1 MTNVSL
7 AQHTPLE
14 SLLLLHALRSDG
26 LTAIHFGQISEQ
38 LNNIPLVRND
48 PSYDSARLHQ
58 DALKHLC
65 LRLLKDEARN
75 SLDQHDDR
83 KKRQLSPTIL
93 SIEEAAKHSH
103 LIPRLVHRL
112 YTRYREGVVAE
123 IRKEEEKYDTLTREI
138 GEIEA
143 GQWDDRLR
151 SEQAATLSSTEPTP
165 TADANAQTNA
175 SAASTPGENA
185 SQHPKE
191 PARLNRAKIDAVI
204 NHEPFAARPT
214 ASPTPPLPPSSSQS
228 QYAPPAVPHR
238 LSTTSLPPLSE
249 MAPESP
255 PLPQH
260 MQQSQPSP
268 QLPNLQS
275 APAYRLSPV
284 IQQNGFPP
292 QFARPNAQPS
302 PRHSPAPSS
311 PRPVLPLPPGM
322 TMPPRPHSPA
332 LSARAGPAQYPSPT
346 QRMPPVPLQPAPRP
360 SHVQNSPAY
369 NQAYPP
375 YSQQPGYPPQQQP
388 AYPTRPPH
396 QGGYQLPPF
405 QVAAQDPNRMHQQHI
420 AQQHAR
426 QPPTPARQH
435 VPAPYSPHTPYAYPA
450 PSDPRRPDAANP
462 LDILSSLRKTPRST
476 LSRSMT
482 PRSNPRVATWKRERP
497 SMLSR
502 PFIDGVESPA
512 PERVSPPPP
521 SREISPVRTAK
532 EVPIKPKPV
541 EEHPNQVEQEEA
553 EPTPK
558 PAKSSRKSTRRNR
571 AASNASS
578 AIASS
583 VRARTRSQS
592 VLSQIEAQAPHPEQ
606 LAASRVVKDEP
617 MTPADMLQEEIL
629 QAETSDPPSQL
640 RSKRGRFAGN
650 KRKRARSATPIPS
663 SEPPVAESS
672 EPEQTGPAYGP
683 PLRNKVQAHRNF
695 ARISNVIIND
705 ITQHKHAGPFQK
717 PVREKDAEGYTSI
730 IKRPQDL
737 KSIKAAI
744 TFGSRAI
751 NAATSSTDSPAATPS
766 TSSSASLVLL
776 DKTADLIP
784 PRAIVNS
791 SQLEKEVMR
800 MFANAVMFNPGMEGM
815 VQDARE
821 MADDIEAKVRDWRQ
835 VEGAAANVRQAVADK
850 EDEEEGGGV
859 GGGVG
864 LLQPLEE
871 TRKEERFDNFEET
884 TSKISLS
891 GNMSSRYGGLNWTRT
906 I

>member
-1 MTNVSL
+1 MTSL

-26 LTAIHFGQISEQ
+26 LTAVRFGQISEQ
-38 LNNIPLVRND
+38 LKSIPLIRND
-48 PSYDSARLHQ
+48 PTYDSTRLNE

-83 KKRQLSPTIL
+83 KRRQLSPTIP
-93 SIEEAAKHSH
+93 IVEEAAKHTH

-123 IRKEEEKYDTLTREI
+123 IRNEEERYDTLTREI
-138 GEIEA
+138 GEIES

-151 SEQAATLSSTEPTP
+151 RDQP
-165 TADANAQTNA
+165 A
-175 SAASTPGENA
+175 SAAPTRPSPVNTTSKPLGPESNAQSNETTAATSVENA
-185 SQHPKE
+185 PQQPNE
-191 PARLNRAKIDAVI
+191 AARLNRAKIDAVI
-204 NHEPFAARPT
+204 NHDPVAARQT
-214 ASPTPPLPPSSSQS
+214 ISPTPPLPPSSSQT

-255 PLPQH
+255 LPQNI
-260 MQQSQPSP
+260 QSAHPSP

-275 APAYRLSPV
+275 APGYRLSPV

-292 QFARPNAQPS
+292 QFARPNSQAS
-302 PRHSPAPSS
+302 PRHSPAPAS

-322 TMPPRPHSPA
+322 GMPPRPHSPA
-332 LSARAGPAQYPSPT
+332 VSTHAGPAQYPSPA
-346 QRMPPVPLQPAPRP
+346 QRLPPVPLQPATRP
-360 SHVQNSPAY
+360 PHMNTPPTY
-369 NQAYPP
+369 HNPYPP
-375 YSQQPGYPPQQQP
+375 YPQQPGYPPQQQP
-388 AYPTRPPH
+388 QPAYPPRPPH

-405 QVAAQDPNRMHQQHI
+405 QVAAQDPNRMHQHHL
-420 AQQHAR
+420 AQQHVANQHGR
-426 QPPTPARQH
+426 QPPTPVRQN
-435 VPAPYSPHTPYAYPA
+435 VPASHSPHTPYAYPA
-450 PSDPRRPDAANP
+450 PPDPRRPGAVNP
-462 LDILSSLRKTPRST
+462 LDILSSLRKTPRTT

-482 PRSNPRVATWKRERP
+482 PRSASRAATWKRERP

-502 PFIDGVESPA
+502 PFLDGVESPA
-512 PERVSPPPP
+512 PERASPPPQ
-521 SREISPVRTAK
+521 SRDVSPARAIKEI
-532 EVPIKPKPV
+532 PIESKPL
-541 EEHPNQVEQEEA
+541 EEESTNAEQEET

-558 PAKSSRKSTRRNR
+558 PIKSSRKSTRRNR
-571 AASNASS
+571 ATSNASS

-583 VRARTRSQS
+583 VHARTRSQS
-592 VLSQIEAQAPHPEQ
+592 VLSQIEVQGANPEPSTT
-606 LAASRVVKDEP
+606 SRVVKDEP
-617 MTPADMLQEEIL
+617 MTPADLLQEEIL

-640 RSKRGRFAGN
+640 KSRRSRTSTN
-650 KRKRARSATPIPS
+650 KRKRARSATPVPS

-672 EPEQTGPAYGP
+672 DHETAGRAYGP
-683 PLRNKVQAHRNF
+683 PLKNKVQAHRNF

-717 PVREKDAEGYTSI
+717 PVREKDAEGYTTI

-751 NAATSSTDSPAATPS
+751 NAATASLDSPATTPS

-784 PRAIVNS
+784 PKAIVNS

-800 MFANAVMFNPGMEGM
+800 MFANAVMFNPGNTEGM
-815 VQDARE
+815 VLDARE

-835 VEGAAANVRQAVADK
+835 VEGAAANVRAANTEKD
-850 EDEEEGGGV
+850 DEEDGAGGDKKR
-859 GGGVG
+859 
-864 LLQPLEE
+864 
-871 TRKEERFDNFEET
+871 RKV
-884 TSKISLS
+884 
-891 GNMSSRYGGLNWTRT
+891 
-906 I
+906 

>member
-1 MTNVSL
+1 MSHDAL

-14 SLLLLHALRSDG
+14 SLLLLHALRSDS

-38 LNNIPLVRND
+38 LKNIPLIRND
-48 PSYDSARLHQ
+48 PTYDGARLHE

-83 KKRQLSPTIL
+83 KKRQLSPTIPT
-93 SIEEAAKHSH
+93 IEEAAKHSH

-112 YTRYREGVVAE
+112 YTRYRDGVVAE
-123 IRKEEEKYDTLTREI
+123 IRDEEEKYDTLTREI
-138 GEIEA
+138 VEIEN
-143 GQWDDRLR
+143 GKWDDRLR
-151 SEQAATLSSTEPTP
+151 SEQPATTAVSTRPSSTDATP
-165 TADANAQTNA
+165 APPAADV
-175 SAASTPGENA
+175 TPQPNRPVGA
-185 SQHPKE
+185 PSPAVKE
-191 PARLNRAKIDAVI
+191 PAKANRAKIDAVI
-204 NHEPFAARPT
+204 NHEPIAARAT
-214 ASPTPPLPPSSSQS
+214 ASPTPPLLPSSQS

-249 MAPESP
+249 MAPDS

-260 MQQSQPSP
+260 TQHSQPSP
-268 QLPNLQS
+268 QLPNLQA
-275 APAYRLSPV
+275 APPYRLSPV
-284 IQQNGFPP
+284 IQQNGLPP
-292 QFARPNAQPS
+292 QFARPNVNPS

-322 TMPPRPHSPA
+322 SMPPRPHSPA
-332 LSARAGPAQYPSPT
+332 VSTRGGPAQYPSPT
-346 QRMPPVPLQPAPRP
+346 QRLPPVPLQPATRAPHANTP
-360 SHVQNSPAY
+360 PAY
-369 NQAYPP
+369 QQAYPP
-375 YSQQPGYPPQQQP
+375 YPQQPVHPNQQQP
-388 AYPTRPPH
+388 PYPPRPPH

-405 QVAAQDPNRMHQQHI
+405 QVTAQDPSRMHQHQL
-420 AQQHAR
+420 AQQQVASQHAR
-426 QPPTPARQH
+426 QPPTPARQQ

-450 PSDPRRPDAANP
+450 PADPRRPDINA
-462 LDILSSLRKTPRST
+462 LDILSSLRKTPRAT

-482 PRSNPRVATWKRERP
+482 PRSNSRAATWKRERP
-497 SMLSR
+497 SLLSR
-502 PFIDGVESPA
+502 PFIDGVESPV
-512 PERVSPPPP
+512 PERVSPPP
-521 SREISPVRTAK
+521 SAREASPVRTTK
-532 EVPIKPKPV
+532 EIPIKPKPIEGQPSQT
-541 EEHPNQVEQEEA
+541 EEAEA

-558 PAKSSRKSTRRNR
+558 PLQSTRKSTRRNR
-571 AASNASS
+571 AISNASS

-592 VLSQIEAQAPHPEQ
+592 VLSQAEGQTANVEHPIM
-606 LAASRVVKDEP
+606 SRIVKDEP
-617 MTPADMLQEEIL
+617 MTPAEMLQEEIL

-640 RSKRGRFAGN
+640 RSKRSRASTN

-663 SEPPVAESS
+663 SEAPAAESS
-672 EPEQTGPAYGP
+672 EPEATGPAYGP
-683 PLRNKVQAHRNF
+683 PLKTKVQAHRNF

-717 PVREKDAEGYTSI
+717 PVREKDAEGYTTI

-751 NAATSSTDSPAATPS
+751 NTATASLDSPAATPS
-766 TSSSASLVLL
+766 SNFASLVLL
-776 DKTADLIP
+776 DKTSDLIP
-784 PRAIVNS
+784 PKAIVNS

-835 VEGAAANVRQAVADK
+835 VEGAAANVRAAADREDDEDAVAGLPTQDK
-850 EDEEEGGGV
+850 KR
-859 GGGVG
+859 
-864 LLQPLEE
+864 
-871 TRKEERFDNFEET
+871 RKV
-884 TSKISLS
+884 
-891 GNMSSRYGGLNWTRT
+891 
-906 I
+906 

>member
-1 MTNVSL
+1 MTSL

-26 LTAIHFGQISEQ
+26 LTAIRFGQISEQ
-38 LNNIPLVRND
+38 LNNIPLIRND
-48 PSYDSARLHQ
+48 PSYDSARLHE
-58 DALKHLC
+58 DALKNLC

-83 KKRQLSPTIL
+83 KKRQLSPTPL
-93 SIEEAAKHSH
+93 TVEEASKHSH

-151 SEQAATLSSTEPTP
+151 SEQAVKKSPPTDATP
-165 TADANAQTNA
+165 TADGTAQING
-175 SAASTPGENA
+175 SAASTLGENA
-185 SQHPKE
+185 PQQLKD

-204 NHEPFAARPT
+204 NHEPVTSRPT

-249 MAPESP
+249 MAPDS

-260 MQQSQPSP
+260 MQQSNPSP

-275 APAYRLSPV
+275 APGYRVSPV
-284 IQQNGFPP
+284 LQQNGFP
-292 QFARPNAQPS
+292 QFARPNAQQS
-302 PRHSPAPSS
+302 PGHSPAPSS
-311 PRPVLPLPPGM
+311 PRPVLPIPPGM
-322 TMPPRPHSPA
+322 SMPPRPHSPA
-332 LSARAGPAQYPSPT
+332 LSNRGGPAQYPSPT
-346 QRMPPVPLQPAPRP
+346 QRMPPVPLQPAPRAP
-360 SHVQNSPAY
+360 HMHTPPTY

-375 YSQQPGYPPQQQP
+375 YPQQPGYPPQQQP
-388 AYPTRPPH
+388 TYPTRPPH

-405 QVAAQDPNRMHQQHI
+405 QVTAQDPNRMHQQHL
-420 AQQHAR
+420 AQQQVNQQHAR

-450 PSDPRRPDAANP
+450 PSDPRRSGAANP

-482 PRSNPRVATWKRERP
+482 PRSNSRVATWKRERP

-532 EVPIKPKPV
+532 EIPIKPKPV
-541 EEHPNQVEQEEA
+541 EEHPKQVEQEEA
-553 EPTPK
+553 EPTAK
-558 PAKSSRKSTRRNR
+558 PPKSSRKSTRRNR

-592 VLSQIEAQAPHPEQ
+592 VLSQIEAQAPNPEQ
-606 LAASRVVKDEP
+606 SATSRIVKDEP
-617 MTPADMLQEEIL
+617 MTPADLLQEEIL

-640 RSKRGRFAGN
+640 RSKRGRFASN

-663 SEPPVAESS
+663 SEAPAAESS
-672 EPEQTGPAYGP
+672 EPEAPGSGYGP
-683 PLRNKVQAHRNF
+683 PLKNKVQAHRNF

-751 NAATSSTDSPAATPS
+751 NAATSSLDSPAATPS
-766 TSSSASLVLL
+766 NSSSASLVLL

-835 VEGAAANVRQAVADK
+835 VEGAAANVRQAVADR
-850 EDEEEGGGV
+850 EDEEEGGG
-859 GGGVG
+859 GGTTGG
-864 LLQPLEE
+864 DKKR
-871 TRKEERFDNFEET
+871 RKV
-884 TSKISLS
+884 
-891 GNMSSRYGGLNWTRT
+891 
-906 I
+906 

>member
-1 MTNVSL
+1 MTSL
-7 AQHTPLE
+7 VQHTPLE
-14 SLLLLHALRSDG
+14 SLLLLHALRSDA
-26 LTAIHFGQISEQ
+26 LTAIRFGQISDQ

-48 PSYDSARLHQ
+48 PSYDSARLHE
-58 DALKHLC
+58 DALKSLC

-93 SIEEAAKHSH
+93 TVEEAAKHSH

-112 YTRYREGVVAE
+112 YTRYREGLVAE
-123 IRKEEEKYDTLTREI
+123 IRKEEEMYDTLTREI

-151 SEQAATLSSTEPTP
+151 SEQAAKESPPTDATP
-165 TADANAQTNA
+165 AADGNVQTNG
-175 SAASTPGENA
+175 SAASTPGESA
-185 SQHPKE
+185 SIQHKA

-204 NHEPFAARPT
+204 NHEPVAGPT

-228 QYAPPAVPHR
+228 QYAPPAATNR

-255 PLPQH
+255 QPQH
-260 MQQSQPSP
+260 VQQSQPSP

-275 APAYRLSPV
+275 APGYRVSPV
-284 IQQNGFPP
+284 LQQNGFPP

-322 TMPPRPHSPA
+322 SMPPRPHSPA
-332 LSARAGPAQYPSPT
+332 LSNRGGPAQYPSPT
-346 QRMPPVPLQPAPRP
+346 QRMPPVPLQPAPRAP
-360 SHVQNSPAY
+360 HVHTPPAY

-375 YSQQPGYPPQQQP
+375 YPQQPGYTPQQQP
-388 AYPTRPPH
+388 SYPPRPPH

-405 QVAAQDPNRMHQQHI
+405 QVAAQDPNRMHQQHL
-420 AQQHAR
+420 AQQQVTQQHAR
-426 QPPTPARQH
+426 QPPTPARQQ

-450 PSDPRRPDAANP
+450 PSDPRRSDAANP

-482 PRSNPRVATWKRERP
+482 PRSNSRVATWKRERP

-532 EVPIKPKPV
+532 EVPIKPRPV
-541 EEHPNQVEQEEA
+541 EEHPKQVEQEEV

-558 PAKSSRKSTRRNR
+558 PTKSSRKSTRRNR

-592 VLSQIEAQAPHPEQ
+592 VLSQIEAQASNPEPS
-606 LAASRVVKDEP
+606 ASSRIVKDEP
-617 MTPADMLQEEIL
+617 MTPADVLQEEIL
-629 QAETSDPPSQL
+629 RAEASDPPSQL
-640 RSKRGRFAGN
+640 RSKRGRFASN

-663 SEPPVAESS
+663 SEAPAAAESS
-672 EPEQTGPAYGP
+672 EPEAPGSAYGP
-683 PLRNKVQAHRNF
+683 PLKNKVQAHRNF

-751 NAATSSTDSPAATPS
+751 NAATSSLDSPAATPS
-766 TSSSASLVLL
+766 NSSSASLVLL

-835 VEGAAANVRQAVADK
+835 VEGAAANVRHAADR
-850 EDEEEGGGV
+850 EDEEEG
-859 GGGVG
+859 
-864 LLQPLEE
+864 
-871 TRKEERFDNFEET
+871 T
-884 TSKISLS
+884 TSAVAT
-891 GNMSSRYGGLNWTRT
+891 GGDKKRRKL
-906 I
+906 

>member
-1 MTNVSL
+1 MTSL

-26 LTAIHFGQISEQ
+26 LTAIRFGQISEQ

-48 PSYDSARLHQ
+48 PSYDSARLHE
-58 DALKHLC
+58 DALKHWC

-93 SIEEAAKHSH
+93 TVDEAAKHSH

-151 SEQAATLSSTEPTP
+151 TEQAASAAPTRPSPTDAPP
-165 TADANAQTNA
+165 TADETAQTNG
-175 SAASTPGENA
+175 SAASTPGDNA
-185 SQHPKE
+185 SQQLKE
-191 PARLNRAKIDAVI
+191 SARLNRAKIDAVI
-204 NHEPFAARPT
+204 NHEPVAARPT
-214 ASPTPPLPPSSSQS
+214 ASPTPPLPSSSSQS

-255 PLPQH
+255 LPQH

-275 APAYRLSPV
+275 APGYRVSPV
-284 IQQNGFPP
+284 LQQNGFPP

-322 TMPPRPHSPA
+322 GMPPRPRSPA
-332 LSARAGPAQYPSPT
+332 LSSRGGPAQYPSPT
-346 QRMPPVPLQPAPRP
+346 QRMPPVPLQPAPRAP
-360 SHVQNSPAY
+360 HVQTPPTY

-375 YSQQPGYPPQQQP
+375 YSQQPGYPQQQP

-405 QVAAQDPNRMHQQHI
+405 QVAAQDPNRIHQQNL
-420 AQQHAR
+420 AQQQVAQEHAR
-426 QPPTPARQH
+426 QPPTPARQS
-435 VPAPYSPHTPYAYPA
+435 VSAPYSPHTPYAYPA
-450 PSDPRRPDAANP
+450 PSDPRRSDAANP

-482 PRSNPRVATWKRERP
+482 PRSNSRVATWKRDRP

-521 SREISPVRTAK
+521 SREVSPVRSIK
-532 EVPIKPKPV
+532 EVPPKSKPV
-541 EEHPNQVEQEEA
+541 EEHPKQVEQEEV

-558 PAKSSRKSTRRNR
+558 PTKSSRKSTRRNR

-592 VLSQIEAQAPHPEQ
+592 VLSQIEAQAPNPEQ
-606 LAASRVVKDEP
+606 SATSRLVKDEP
-617 MTPADMLQEEIL
+617 MTPADLLQEEIL

-640 RSKRGRFAGN
+640 RSKRGRFASN

-663 SEPPVAESS
+663 SEAPVAESS
-672 EPEQTGPAYGP
+672 DPEQPGSAYGA
-683 PLRNKVQAHRNF
+683 PLKNKVQAHRNF

-717 PVREKDAEGYTSI
+717 PVREKDAEGYSSI

-751 NAATSSTDSPAATPS
+751 NAATSSLDSPAATPS
-766 TSSSASLVLL
+766 NSSSSSLVLL

-835 VEGAAANVRQAVADK
+835 VEGASAANHVRLAADR
-850 EDEEEGGGV
+850 EDDEDGSGAPAAATGGDKKR
-859 GGGVG
+859 
-864 LLQPLEE
+864 
-871 TRKEERFDNFEET
+871 RKV
-884 TSKISLS
+884 
-891 GNMSSRYGGLNWTRT
+891 
-906 I
+906 

>member
-1 MTNVSL
+1 MTSL

-26 LTAIHFGQISEQ
+26 LTAIRFAQISEQ

-48 PSYDSARLHQ
+48 PSYDSARLHE

-75 SLDQHDDR
+75 SLDHHDDR

-93 SIEEAAKHSH
+93 TVEEAAKHSH

-151 SEQAATLSSTEPTP
+151 SEQAVSAAPTRPEPIDATP
-165 TADANAQTNA
+165 TADETAQTNG
-175 SAASTPGENA
+175 STASTPGENA
-185 SQHPKE
+185 SQQPKDA
-191 PARLNRAKIDAVI
+191 ARLNRAKIDAVI
-204 NHEPFAARPT
+204 NHEPVAARPT

-249 MAPESP
+249 MAPE
-255 PLPQH
+255 QH

-275 APAYRLSPV
+275 AAGYRVSPV
-284 IQQNGFPP
+284 LQQNGFPP
-292 QFARPNAQPS
+292 QFARPNAQQS

-311 PRPVLPLPPGM
+311 PHPILPLPPGM
-322 TMPPRPHSPA
+322 SMPPRPHSPA
-332 LSARAGPAQYPSPT
+332 VSTRGGPAQYPSPT
-346 QRMPPVPLQPAPRP
+346 QRAPPVPLQPAPRP
-360 SHVQNSPAY
+360 PHMQSPQTY
-369 NQAYPP
+369 NQAYPQYP
-375 YSQQPGYPPQQQP
+375 QQPGYPAQQQP
-388 AYPTRPPH
+388 AYPARPAH

-405 QVAAQDPNRMHQQHI
+405 QVAAQDPNRIHQQHL
-420 AQQHAR
+420 AQQQHVR

-435 VPAPYSPHTPYAYPA
+435 VPAPYSPHTPYAYPT

-482 PRSNPRVATWKRERP
+482 PRSNSRVATWKRERP
-497 SMLSR
+497 SLLSR

-512 PERVSPPPP
+512 PERASPPPP
-521 SREISPVRTAK
+521 SREISPVRTTK

-541 EEHPNQVEQEEA
+541 EEHPKQAEQEEA

-558 PAKSSRKSTRRNR
+558 PTKSSRKSTRRNR

-592 VLSQIEAQAPHPEQ
+592 VLSQIEAQAPNPEQ
-606 LAASRVVKDEP
+606 SAPSRIVKDEP

-640 RSKRGRFAGN
+640 RSKRGRFTSN
-650 KRKRARSATPIPS
+650 KRKRPRSATPLPS
-663 SEPPVAESS
+663 SEAPVAESS
-672 EPEQTGPAYGP
+672 EPEQQGPAYGP
-683 PLRNKVQAHRNF
+683 PTKHKVQAHRNF

-717 PVREKDAEGYTSI
+717 PVREKDAEGYTDI

-751 NAATSSTDSPAATPS
+751 NAATTSSTVDSPAIGTPS
-766 TSSSASLVLL
+766 TSSSLVLL

-800 MFANAVMFNPGMEGM
+800 MFANAVMFNPGEEGM
-815 VQDARE
+815 VKDARE

-835 VEGAAANVRQAVADK
+835 VEGAAAVGRQE
-850 EDEEEGGGV
+850 EDEDVATV
-859 GGGVG
+859 GGDKKR
-864 LLQPLEE
+864 
-871 TRKEERFDNFEET
+871 RKV
-884 TSKISLS
+884 
-891 GNMSSRYGGLNWTRT
+891 
-906 I
+906 

>member
-1 MTNVSL
+1 MTSL

-26 LTAIHFGQISEQ
+26 LTAIRFGQISEQ

-93 SIEEAAKHSH
+93 TVEEAAKHSH

-123 IRKEEEKYDTLTREI
+123 IKKEEDKYDTLTREI

-143 GQWDDRLR
+143 GQWDHRLR
-151 SEQAATLSSTEPTP
+151 SEQAASTAPTRPEPTDATP
-165 TADANAQTNA
+165 TPDGDAQTNA

-185 SQHPKE
+185 SQQAKDPV
-191 PARLNRAKIDAVI
+191 RLNRAKIDAVI
-204 NHEPFAARPT
+204 NHEPVAARPT

-228 QYAPPAVPHR
+228 HYAPPAVPHR

-249 MAPESP
+249 MAPD
-255 PLPQH
+255 QH

-275 APAYRLSPV
+275 APGYRVSPS

-292 QFARPNAQPS
+292 QFARPNAQQS

-322 TMPPRPHSPA
+322 SMPPRPHSPA
-332 LSARAGPAQYPSPT
+332 LSSRGGPAQYPSPT

-360 SHVQNSPAY
+360 PHMHTPPTY

-375 YSQQPGYPPQQQP
+375 YPQQPGYPAQQQP

-405 QVAAQDPNRMHQQHI
+405 QVAAQDPNRMHQQHL
-420 AQQHAR
+420 AQQQVVPQHAR

-482 PRSNPRVATWKRERP
+482 PRSNSRVATWKRERP

-521 SREISPVRTAK
+521 SRETSPVRSTK

-541 EEHPNQVEQEEA
+541 EEHPKQVQQEEA

-558 PAKSSRKSTRRNR
+558 PTKSSRKSTRRNR

-592 VLSQIEAQAPHPEQ
+592 VLSQIEAQAPNPEQ
-606 LAASRVVKDEP
+606 STTSRIVKDEP
-617 MTPADMLQEEIL
+617 MTPADLLQEEIL

-640 RSKRGRFAGN
+640 RSKRGRFASN

-663 SEPPVAESS
+663 SEAPVAESS
-672 EPEQTGPAYGP
+672 EPEQPGPAYGP
-683 PLRNKVQAHRNF
+683 PLKNKVQAHRNF

-751 NAATSSTDSPAATPS
+751 NAATTTSSVDSPAVGTPS
-766 TSSSASLVLL
+766 NSSSSSLVLL

-821 MADDIEAKVRDWRQ
+821 MADDVEAKVRDWRQ
-835 VEGAAANVRQAVADK
+835 VEGAAASSVRQAADK
-850 EDEEEGGGV
+850 EEEEEGVSASIGGDKKR
-859 GGGVG
+859 
-864 LLQPLEE
+864 
-871 TRKEERFDNFEET
+871 RKV
-884 TSKISLS
+884 
-891 GNMSSRYGGLNWTRT
+891 
-906 I
+906 

>member
-1 MTNVSL
+1 M
-7 AQHTPLE
+7 Q
-14 SLLLLHALRSDG
+14 
-26 LTAIHFGQISEQ
+26 
-38 LNNIPLVRND
+38 
-48 PSYDSARLHQ
+48 
-58 DALKHLC
+58 
-65 LRLLKDEARN
+65 
-75 SLDQHDDR
+75 
-83 KKRQLSPTIL
+83 
-93 SIEEAAKHSH
+93 
-103 LIPRLVHRL
+103 
-112 YTRYREGVVAE
+112 
-123 IRKEEEKYDTLTREI
+123 
-138 GEIEA
+138 
-143 GQWDDRLR
+143 
-151 SEQAATLSSTEPTP
+151 TP
-165 TADANAQTNA
+165 T
-175 SAASTPGENA
+175 
-185 SQHPKE
+185 
-191 PARLNRAKIDAVI
+191 
-204 NHEPFAARPT
+204 
-214 ASPTPPLPPSSSQS
+214 
-228 QYAPPAVPHR
+228 
-238 LSTTSLPPLSE
+238 
-249 MAPESP
+249 
-255 PLPQH
+255 
-260 MQQSQPSP
+260 
-268 QLPNLQS
+268 
-275 APAYRLSPV
+275 
-284 IQQNGFPP
+284 
-292 QFARPNAQPS
+292 
-302 PRHSPAPSS
+302 
-311 PRPVLPLPPGM
+311 
-322 TMPPRPHSPA
+322 
-332 LSARAGPAQYPSPT
+332 
-346 QRMPPVPLQPAPRP
+346 
-360 SHVQNSPAY
+360 Y
-369 NQAYPP
+369 NQAYPQYP
-375 YSQQPGYPPQQQP
+375 QQPSYPPQQQP

-405 QVAAQDPNRMHQQHI
+405 QVAAQDPNRMHQQHL
-420 AQQHAR
+420 AQQQVAPQHAH

-482 PRSNPRVATWKRERP
+482 PRSNSRVATWKRERP

-521 SREISPVRTAK
+521 SREISPVRSTK

-541 EEHPNQVEQEEA
+541 EEHPKQVEQEEA

-558 PAKSSRKSTRRNR
+558 PTKSSRKSTRRNR

-592 VLSQIEAQAPHPEQ
+592 VLSQVEAQVPNPEQ
-606 LAASRVVKDEP
+606 STTSRIVKDEP
-617 MTPADMLQEEIL
+617 MTPADLLQEEIL

-640 RSKRGRFAGN
+640 RSKRGRFASN

-663 SEPPVAESS
+663 SEAPVAESS
-672 EPEQTGPAYGP
+672 EPEQPGPAYGP
-683 PLRNKVQAHRNF
+683 PLKNKVQAHRNF

-751 NAATSSTDSPAATPS
+751 NAATTTSSVDSPAVGTPS
-766 TSSSASLVLL
+766 NSSSSSSLVLL

-835 VEGAAANVRQAVADK
+835 VEGAAASSVRQAADR
-850 EDEEEGGGV
+850 EDEEEGVSASIGGDKKR
-859 GGGVG
+859 
-864 LLQPLEE
+864 
-871 TRKEERFDNFEET
+871 RKV
-884 TSKISLS
+884 
-891 GNMSSRYGGLNWTRT
+891 
-906 I
+906 